1 MYVNVLFYACERKEH
16 DKCCVNIFINKGK
29 ASCLNFAQ
37 SCTLCNIFF
46 IAANMEKKGPLQSVQ
61 VFGRKVSQNDDEEH
75 NGRHW
80 ILWRSVL

>member
-1 MYVNVLFYACERKEH
+1 MRKKGT
-16 DKCCVNIFINKGK
+16 DMFSVKIFSQDLRVRLAVSILRSRARCVI
-29 ASCLNFAQ
+29 C
-37 SCTLCNIFF
+37 FF

>member
-1 MYVNVLFYACERKEH
+1 MFSVKIFCQDLRVRLAVSILLSTLRSQAY
-16 DKCCVNIFINKGK
+16 CVIY
-29 ASCLNFAQ
+29 
-37 SCTLCNIFF
+37 IFF
-46 IAANMEKKGPLQSVQ
+46 VAANMEKKGPLQSVQ